1 MASVEKEF
9 REFVVGFAD
18 PLTRLAFLLTAGAS
32 GDPEVL
38 GADALARVRRQWRD
52 AETTGAPEPIAV
64 DALLSALPNRRQF
77 RPHGHATAEHSQ
89 DAEDVLVGAAAA
101 TVNHDAFRR
110 PDAGAEVAADVS
122 MGTSDGSVDGSVDG
136 LADDD
141 APDIEVLHDGMWR
154 AWQNLKPRQRVP
166 LVFADPS
173 VASRRLAGLSV
184 PESFGSLRRQD
195 LIAAAALIQ
204 LRTSLAADPTVAAS
218 FANMRERRFADVLA
232 DTLRERAL
240 SSSRVIDPYPA
251 VVRRAQRLGRRATV
265 AVAAVLAVVVAG
277 FVLAVQASQPTKA
290 TVAAAAASAARSGAP
305 ALVRTGP
312 SPTFTG
318 GLSSQGPFAPA
329 AGLARVIPVLVVPWT
344 TRGTAAK
351 DTVLLAHLK
360 SYFTTV
366 HADAS
371 GQVQVLLATDTPT
384 MRIAYVTSNSVN
396 GVIQSWF
403 YGPVGSDN
411 LVEGATSYGGS
422 LLPDSILAD
431 GLIDTSGHEQY
442 VVIAPPD
449 TTGIQIADFDFDDP
463 SVGIGFAAL
472 PYQNGIAV
480 KDMTA
485 GATAASFVIDVTVG
499 SSTYTI
505 KDAPDIQLRPQFTGS
520 VTSDGPPAA
529 PLPTPAIV
537 QGHPD
542 STLLADALTDA
553 AAWEG
558 SNPIVAARP
567 VVLWAGTD
575 VAGTKL
581 VVLRVKTKAYDLLI
595 VEWSGAAPGDHAE
608 YLVDSAAP
616 DVPIA
621 FAYRAVDGTRLGVIS
636 AAGATGATRVELLG
650 DGQNSKPIVF
660 SSTGFASFLV
670 PGPPSDPNDDGAGAL
685 GVVAHVQL
693 LDTAGHPVTALSVPP
708 SLGG

>member
-32 GDPEVL
+32 SDPAVL
-38 GADALARVRRQWRD
+38 SADALARVRRQWRD
-52 AETTGAPEPIAV
+52 AETTGAPEPLAV

-77 RPHGHATAEHSQ
+77 RPHGHATAERSD
-89 DAEDVLVGAAAA
+89 DADDVLVGAAAA

-110 PDAGAEVAADVS
+110 PVAGAEVAADVS
-122 MGTSDGSVDGSVDG
+122 MQTVDSSLDSAV
-136 LADDD
+136 DD
-141 APDIEVLHDGMWR
+141 AVDVEVLHDGMWR

-195 LIAAAALIQ
+195 LIAAAAVVQ
-204 LRTSLAADPTVAAS
+204 LRVSLAADPTVAAS

-251 VVRRAQRLGRRATV
+251 VVARAQRLGRRAIV

-290 TVAAAAASAARSGAP
+290 TAAAAAASAARSGAP

-318 GLSSQGPFAPA
+318 SLSSQGPFAPVPA
-329 AGLARVIPVLVVPWT
+329 ARAVPVLVVPWA

-384 MRIAYVTSNSVN
+384 MRIAYVTSNSIN

-431 GLIDTSGHEQY
+431 GLIDTSGHEEY

-463 SVGIGFAAL
+463 SVGTGFTAL

-542 STLLADALTDA
+542 STLLADALTEA

-616 DVPIA
+616 DVPVA

-636 AAGATGATRVELLG
+636 AAGTTGASRVELLG

-670 PGPPSDPNDDGAGAL
+670 PSPPSDPNDDGAGAL

-693 LDTAGHPVTALSVPP
+693 LDAAGHPVTSLSVPP

>member
-1 MASVEKEF
+1 MAKVETEF

-18 PLTRLAFLLTAGAS
+18 ALTRLAYLLTVGTSA
-32 GDPEVL
+32 DPAAL
-38 GADALARVRRQWRD
+38 SADALARVRRQWRD
-52 AETTGAPEPIAV
+52 AEVTGAPEPLAV
-64 DALLSALPNRRQF
+64 EALLSALPNRRQF
-77 RPHGHATAEHSQ
+77 HLRGHAGSAAPE
-89 DAEDVLVGAAAA
+89 DAESALAPVGVASAT

-110 PDAGAEVAADVS
+110 PTAGVESPIGTGHDSGADAVDDEVDADR
-122 MGTSDGSVDGSVDG
+122 
-136 LADDD
+136 LDD
-141 APDIEVLHDGMWR
+141 AVWK
-154 AWQNLKPRQRVP
+154 AWQGLGARQRVP
-166 LVFADPS
+166 FVFVDPS
-173 VASRRLAGLSV
+173 VASRRLVGIGV
-184 PESFGSLRRQD
+184 PESFASPRRLD
-195 LIAAAALIQ
+195 LIGSAAMQQ
-204 LRTSLAADPTVAAS
+204 LRTALAADPTIGAA
-218 FANMRERRFADVLA
+218 AGNMRDRQLA
-232 DTLRERAL
+232 AALTDTLREHALVPSRA
-240 SSSRVIDPYPA
+240 IDPYPV
-251 VVRRAQRLGRRATV
+251 VVRRAQRLGRRAVV
-265 AVAAVLAVVVAG
+265 AVAAVLAVVAAG
-277 FVLAVQASQPTKA
+277 IAVAVQASQPTKA
-290 TVAAAAASAARSGAP
+290 SAAAAASASAASASALAASKGSSP

-318 GLSSQGPFAPA
+318 GLSSQGPFAPVPRA
-329 AGLARVIPVLVVPWT
+329 VPVLVVPWS
-344 TRGTAAK
+344 TRGTAAT
-351 DTVLLAHLK
+351 DAVLLAHLK

-384 MRIAYVTSNSVN
+384 MRIAYVTSNSIN

-411 LVEGATSYGGS
+411 LVEGASSYGGS

-431 GLIDTSGHEQY
+431 GLIDTSGHEEY

-463 SVGIGFAAL
+463 SVGTGFTAL

-485 GATAASFVIDVTVG
+485 GATADSFVIDVTVG

-529 PLPTPAIV
+529 PLPTPAV
-537 QGHPD
+537 VKGHPD
-542 STLLADALTDA
+542 ATLLADALTDA

-581 VVLRVKTKAYDLLI
+581 VVLRVKTKSFDLMV

-608 YLVDSAAP
+608 YLVDPASP
-616 DVPIA
+616 DVPVA
-621 FAYRAVDGTRLGVIS
+621 FAYRAVDGTRLGVIAS
-636 AAGATGATRVELLG
+636 SGAAKVELVGDGAT
-650 DGQNSKPIVF
+650 SKPIAF

-670 PGPPSDPNDDGAGAL
+670 PSPSADPNDDGAGAL
-685 GVVAHVQL
+685 GIVAHVQL
-693 LDTAGHPVTALSVPP
+693 LDAAGQPLAALSVPP
-708 SLGG
+708 TLGG